1 MITNTSTVTVFVGID
16 VSKDH
21 LDVHFLESAKH
32 MVVENKT
39 QAISKLIVK
48 KISDPATTLV
58 VLEATGGYES
68 VVVKALQEHKI
79 PVAIVNPRRV
89 RDFARAIG
97 NDAKTDSIDA
107 KTIALYGQ
115 VTNPKPTPAKS
126 EELEK
131 LDSLTTRRQ
140 QLLELIN
147 QESNRLQQT
156 HDQEVREWIE
166 SSLESLKKQLKNVD
180 DR

>member
-1 MITNTSTVTVFVGID
+1 
-16 VSKDH
+16 
-21 LDVHFLESAKH
+21 
-32 MVVENKT
+32 
-39 QAISKLIVK
+39 
-48 KISDPATTLV
+48 
-58 VLEATGGYES
+58 
-68 VVVKALQEHKI
+68 
-79 PVAIVNPRRV
+79 
-89 RDFARAIG
+89 
-97 NDAKTDSIDA
+97 
-107 KTIALYGQ
+107 

-126 EELEK
+126 EEFEK

-166 SSLESLKKQLKNVD
+166 SSLKSLKKQLKNVD